1 MLVVEEAELGFVVSR
16 KMGPLDPEDETDG
29 TPFEKDE
36 EGKLGP
42 SSLLEP
48 NSIVDEIELL
58 ETSDAVVEVELL
70 ALIKAEEAVPDEV
83 EAVAATPDSSEPIVR
98 EVEEAVGGLGDAGK
112 AVTRIPT
119 QSVVL

>member
-29 TPFEKDE
+29 TPFEK